1 MAFGYG
7 IDPADML
14 KMVQQALHPDLAGFL
29 VPMLNGPAGI
39 DNFVW
44 RHGGVANKNQLPIR
58 AIGVDQLPS
67 GNVLSMAAAVVS
79 PDLFVHAIVEIKT
92 FQILKFRPSGGE

>member
-1 MAFGYG
+1 MAFRYRV
-7 IDPADML
+7 DPADML

-29 VPMLNGPAGI
+29 VPMLDGTAGI

-58 AIGVDQLPS
+58 AISVDQLP
-67 GNVLSMAAAVVS
+67 GRNVLSMAAAVVS
-79 PDLFVHAIVEIKT
+79 PDLLVHAIVEIKT
-92 FQILKFRPSGGE
+92 FQILKFRPRGGE